1 MKISVLTPSYNSG
14 KYIERAIQSVID
26 QNYEN
31 YEHIIMDGGS
41 TDDTLSIINKYNH
54 LKYVSK
60 PDKGQSDAMNGAFK
74 MSSGDIIVYLNA
86 DDEFASNAFK
96 NVIMQ
101 FTNFPKA
108 DIILGNLIFTGPE
121 GTLTRIPSPKY
132 LDIVQ
137 YWSNKFPNNPVSYFY
152 KRHVQAAIGDFH
164 IDDHFSMDIWFLLK
178 AYKRFNVVKIDA
190 ILGTFHSDGNNKTA
204 SADVGINLHTTIKE
218 HLKAGNPLILIYFYY
233 KFILAKIKH

>member
-14 KYIERAIQSVID
+14 KYIERAIQSVIA

-41 TDDTLSIINKYNH
+41 TDDTLSIINRYNH

-74 MSSGDIIVYLNA
+74 MSCGDIIVYLNA
-86 DDEFASNAFK
+86 DDEFAPNAFK

-101 FTNFPKA
+101 FANFPKA
-108 DIILGNLIFTGPE
+108 DIILGNLVFISSE
-121 GTLTRIPSPKY
+121 GTLTRVPSPKY

-137 YWSNKFPNNPVSYFY
+137 YWLNKFPNNPVSYFY
-152 KRHVQAAIGDFH
+152 KRHVQASIGDFP

-178 AYKRFNVVKIDA
+178 AYERFNVVKVDA

-204 SADVGINLHTTIKE
+204 SADVGTNLHTAVKK
-218 HLKAGNPLILIYFYY
+218 HLKAGNTLILIYFYY
-233 KFILAKIKH
+233 KFLLAKIKH